1 MTRTK
6 TVADAEILDV
16 IEEGNKLIVHVWN
29 VDGTERDVYVVKGEK
44 EKVKYELID
53 YEGDADKEIIEK
65 IMHDE
70 RFEPFQGLRLIA
82 LFK

>member
-6 TVADAEILDV
+6 TVADAKILDV

-29 VDGTERDVYVVKGEK
+29 VDETERDVYVVKEEK

-70 RFEPFQGLRLIA
+70 RFEPFQGLRLLV